1 MSKTTYKSDKIKT
14 IVAVGVFSAFAYVCC
29 VLFHFRASFLSFDLK
44 DSVMTVGAML
54 FGPVYGLAM
63 SVIVGLIEFVTISST
78 GIYGLIMN
86 VLASAV
92 FVCVGSFIYSRKRTM
107 TGALLGML
115 ASVVSMTA
123 VMMVANLIITPFY
136 MGVSTS
142 DVVQLIPTLL
152 LPFNLT
158 KGIFNASIVFLIYK
172 PVSKAIRLA
181 GFVSVSV
188 AKGQDGPI
196 GVIPGKSENGK
207 KSVSYIITVVV
218 AALVAVLSL
227 VYFIVKLGGSFSIK

>member
-1 MSKTTYKSDKIKT
+1 
-14 IVAVGVFSAFAYVCC
+14 
-29 VLFHFRASFLSFDLK
+29 
-44 DSVMTVGAML
+44 
-54 FGPVYGLAM
+54 
-63 SVIVGLIEFVTISST
+63 
-78 GIYGLIMN
+78 
-86 VLASAV
+86 
-92 FVCVGSFIYSRKRTM
+92 M

-158 KGIFNASIVFLIYK
+158 KGIFNASIVILIYK
-172 PVSKAIRLA
+172 PDSKAIRLA

>member
-78 GIYGLIMN
+78 GVYGLIMN

-196 GVIPGKSENGK
+196 GVSENGK

>member
-1 MSKTTYKSDKIKT
+1 MPKTTYKSDKIKT

-78 GIYGLIMN
+78 GVYGLIMN

-92 FVCVGSFIYSRKRTM
+92 FVCVASFIYSRKRTM

-188 AKGQDGPI
+188 AKGQEAPI
-196 GVIPGKSENGK
+196 GVITGKSENGK